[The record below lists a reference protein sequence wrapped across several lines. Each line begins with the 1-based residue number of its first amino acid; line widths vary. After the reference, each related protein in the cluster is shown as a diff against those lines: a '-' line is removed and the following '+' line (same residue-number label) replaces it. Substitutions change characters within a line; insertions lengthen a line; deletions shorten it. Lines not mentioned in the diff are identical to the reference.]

1 MNNRICWLFIL
12 ALFPAYLRAQSI
24 TPNTLNNGGG
34 TAASMDWNMGE
45 SVSIANFSTPNY
57 FLNTGVLQ
65 PLTTVVTA
73 INEYGPA
80 VYGNQITIGPNPTT
94 NLVHFKGNFTQTGKL
109 SIQVIDATTG
119 ADVHN
124 FQGEQ
129 GFVRGTLRALARGRR
144 LQGMGADQPFE
155 LIAHDAGRL
164 SLRDPATG
172 ATIALES
179 FGSTNIGVFARLMQ

>member
-34 TAASMDWNMGE
+34 SVSIMDWNMGE

-65 PLTTVVTA
+65 PMTSIVTA

-80 VYGNQITIGPNPTT
+80 VYGNQIMIGPNPTT
-94 NLVHFKGNFTQTGKL
+94 NLVHFKGNFTQAGKL
-109 SIQVIDATTG
+109 SIQVIDAKSSVILTHEAGTIISSYEKDIFMDSYPSGIFYIKVFFKPTKGLAKTG
-119 ADVHN
+119 IYKIIK
-124 FQGEQ
+124 
-129 GFVRGTLRALARGRR
+129 L
-144 LQGMGADQPFE
+144 
-155 LIAHDAGRL
+155 
-164 SLRDPATG
+164 
-172 ATIALES
+172 
-179 FGSTNIGVFARLMQ
+179 

>member
-34 TAASMDWNMGE
+34 SVSIMDWNMGE

-65 PLTTVVTA
+65 PMTSIVTA

-80 VYGNQITIGPNPTT
+80 VYGNQIMIGPNPTT
-94 NLVHFKGNFTQTGKL
+94 NLVHFKGNFTQAGKL
-109 SIQVIDATTG
+109 SIQVIDAKSSAILTHEAGIIISSYEKDIFMDSYPSGIFYIKVFFKPTNGLAKTG
-119 ADVHN
+119 IYKIIK
-124 FQGEQ
+124 
-129 GFVRGTLRALARGRR
+129 L
-144 LQGMGADQPFE
+144 
-155 LIAHDAGRL
+155 
-164 SLRDPATG
+164 
-172 ATIALES
+172 
-179 FGSTNIGVFARLMQ
+179 

>member
-34 TAASMDWNMGE
+34 SVSIMDWNMGE

-65 PLTTVVTA
+65 PMTSIVTA

-80 VYGNQITIGPNPTT
+80 VYGNQIMIGPNPTT
-94 NLVHFKGNFTQTGKL
+94 NLVHFKGNFTQAGKL
-109 SIQVIDATTG
+109 SIQVIDAKSSAILTHEAGTIISSYEKDIFMDSYPSGIFYIKVLFKPSNGLAKTG
-119 ADVHN
+119 IYKIIK
-124 FQGEQ
+124 
-129 GFVRGTLRALARGRR
+129 L
-144 LQGMGADQPFE
+144 
-155 LIAHDAGRL
+155 
-164 SLRDPATG
+164 
-172 ATIALES
+172 
-179 FGSTNIGVFARLMQ
+179 

>member
-34 TAASMDWNMGE
+34 TMVNMDWNMGE

-65 PLTTVVTA
+65 PMTSIVTA

-80 VYGNQITIGPNPTT
+80 VYGNQIMIGPNPTT
-94 NLVHFKGNFTQTGKL
+94 NLVHFKGNFTQAGKL
-109 SIQVIDATTG
+109 SIQVIDAKSSVILTHE
-119 ADVHN
+119 A
-124 FQGEQ
+124 
-129 GFVRGTLRALARGRR
+129 GTIISSYEKDIFMDSYPSGIFYVKVYFK
-144 LQGMGADQPFE
+144 P
-155 LIAHDAGRL
+155 
-164 SLRDPATG
+164 
-172 ATIALES
+172 
-179 FGSTNIGVFARLMQ
+179 TNGLDKSGIYKIIKL

>member
-34 TAASMDWNMGE
+34 TMANMDWNMGE

-65 PLTTVVTA
+65 PMTSIVTA

-80 VYGNQITIGPNPTT
+80 VYGNQIMIGPNPTT
-94 NLVHFKGNFTQTGKL
+94 NLVHFKGNFTQAGKL
-109 SIQVIDATTG
+109 SIQVIDAKSSVILTHEAGIIISSYEKDIYMDSYPSGIFYIKVFFKPTKGLAKTG
-119 ADVHN
+119 IYKIIK
-124 FQGEQ
+124 
-129 GFVRGTLRALARGRR
+129 L
-144 LQGMGADQPFE
+144 
-155 LIAHDAGRL
+155 
-164 SLRDPATG
+164 
-172 ATIALES
+172 
-179 FGSTNIGVFARLMQ
+179 

>member
-34 TAASMDWNMGE
+34 TAGSMDWNMGE

-57 FLNTGVLQ
+57 FLNTGMLQ
-65 PLTTVVTA
+65 PLTSVVTA

-94 NLVHFKGNFTQTGKL
+94 NLVHFKGNFTQSGKL
-109 SIQVIDATTG
+109 LIQVIDTKSSAIL
-119 ADVHN
+119 
-124 FQGEQ
+124 
-129 GFVRGTLRALARGRR
+129 TL
-144 LQGMGADQPFE
+144 
-155 LIAHDAGRL
+155 DAGTIN
-164 SLRDPATG
+164 SSYEKDIFMDSYPSGIFYIKVFFKPANG
-172 ATIALES
+172 LAKSGIYKIIKL
-179 FGSTNIGVFARLMQ
+179 

>member
-34 TAASMDWNMGE
+34 TMVNMDWNMGE

-65 PLTTVVTA
+65 PMTSIVTA

-80 VYGNQITIGPNPTT
+80 VYGNQIMIGPNPTT
-94 NLVHFKGNFTQTGKL
+94 NLVHFKGNFTQAGKL
-109 SIQVIDATTG
+109 SIQVIDAKSSVILTHEAGIIISSYEKDIFMNSYPSGIFYIKVFFKPTNGLAKTG
-119 ADVHN
+119 IYKIIK
-124 FQGEQ
+124 
-129 GFVRGTLRALARGRR
+129 L
-144 LQGMGADQPFE
+144 
-155 LIAHDAGRL
+155 
-164 SLRDPATG
+164 
-172 ATIALES
+172 
-179 FGSTNIGVFARLMQ
+179 

>member
-34 TAASMDWNMGE
+34 SAGSMDWNMGE

-65 PLTTVVTA
+65 PFTTVVTA

-80 VYGNQITIGPNPTT
+80 VYGNQITLGPNPTT
-94 NLVHFKGNFTQTGKL
+94 NLVHFKGNFTQSGKL
-109 SIQVIDATTG
+109 FIQVIDAKSSVLLT
-119 ADVHN
+119 
-124 FQGEQ
+124 
-129 GFVRGTLRALARGRR
+129 
-144 LQGMGADQPFE
+144 
-155 LIAHDAGRL
+155 HDAGTIFSSYEKDIFVDSYPSGIFYVKVFFKPTNGL
-164 SLRDPATG
+164 AKTG
-172 ATIALES
+172 IYKIIKL
-179 FGSTNIGVFARLMQ
+179 

>member
-34 TAASMDWNMGE
+34 TMVNMDWNMGE

-65 PLTTVVTA
+65 PMTSIVTA

-80 VYGNQITIGPNPTT
+80 VYGNQIMIGPNPTT
-94 NLVHFKGNFTQTGKL
+94 NLVHFKGNFTQAGKL
-109 SIQVIDATTG
+109 SIQVLDVKSSVLLIHEAGTIISSYEKDIFMDSYPSGIFYIKVLFKPSNGLAKTG
-119 ADVHN
+119 IYKIIK
-124 FQGEQ
+124 
-129 GFVRGTLRALARGRR
+129 L
-144 LQGMGADQPFE
+144 
-155 LIAHDAGRL
+155 
-164 SLRDPATG
+164 
-172 ATIALES
+172 
-179 FGSTNIGVFARLMQ
+179 